1 MCRKIKSKETSISF
15 ARKKRLLHLES
26 QQKLGEAHITLD
38 GTVDQRDIAVSVLGV
53 GVSTVLMQHPP
64 HLQADLRVYR

>member
-1 MCRKIKSKETSISF
+1 MYRKIKSKETSISF
-15 ARKKRLLHLES
+15 ARKKRLLQYLES

-53 GVSTVLMQHPP
+53 GVSTVLKQHPP
-64 HLQADLRVYR
+64 HLQADLRV